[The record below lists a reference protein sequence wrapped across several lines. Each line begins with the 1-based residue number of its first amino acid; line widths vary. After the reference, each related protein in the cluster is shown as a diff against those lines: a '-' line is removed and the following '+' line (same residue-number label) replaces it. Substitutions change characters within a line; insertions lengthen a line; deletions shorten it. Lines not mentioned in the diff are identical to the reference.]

1 MQDNGRNVRFLIQ
14 LAVLHALVDCY
25 AQLVAP
31 VWPQLRSNLALE
43 SWSLTLLIAAWQLA
57 TSVSQPVF
65 GYWGDRSGGR
75 RMLVLGPALAILCTS
90 LIGFAGSAPTLGFL
104 LVAGGLGVGAFHPV
118 AAVAVVEAG
127 KERPARALA
136 VFAFGGMLAP

>member
-1 MQDNGRNVRFLIQ
+1 MQDNGRNVRCLIQ

-31 VWPQLRSNLALE
+31 VWPQLRSSLALE

-75 RMLVLGPALAILCTS
+75 RMLVLGPAFAMLCTS
-90 LIGFAGSAPTLGFL
+90 LIGFAGRAPALSFL
-104 LVAGGLGVGAFHPV
+104 LVAGGLGVGAFHPG

-136 VFAFGGMLAP
+136 V